1 MATGRISRNHSLMAT
16 AFHAYFTSFWW
27 PLSGRQ
33 PAGLRPGSLPCAPQG
48 SGCCCCWMPQLNDV
62 HWRQNPLLPMHAV
75 THSTC
80 MFTALHSSLTHASS
94 SCTQCIHHVFH
105 VWQSQA
111 TWLVVSRSCWKV
123 SSRTCDTLHSQGGQT
138 SCCTSLLSIRYSTDT
153 FPCIHMILLGQSRK
167 TCIKHQPDTCVLAN
181 CANQCKPMQQRV
193 FRPHTSPSPRTG
205 AGSGGLALPVGLHL
219 ARSLPLAVHPDH
231 PVLIVDFLR
240 GRNQLIN
247 HMVPSNKGQ
256 YSI

>member
-1 MATGRISRNHSLMAT
+1 MHVHCIALLSDTCVAIMHSMNTPCISSMTKPSDVASRL
-16 AFHAYFTSFWW
+16 
-27 PLSGRQ
+27 
-33 PAGLRPGSLPCAPQG
+33 
-48 SGCCCCWMPQLNDV
+48 PQLLEGFLKNMRYSAFTRWANIMLHKFTKHVDT
-62 HWRQNPLLPMHAV
+62 QPMHF
-75 THSTC
+75 S
-80 MFTALHSSLTHASS
+80 
-94 SCTQCIHHVFH
+94 
-105 VWQSQA
+105 
-111 TWLVVSRSCWKV
+111 
-123 SSRTCDTLHSQGGQT
+123 
-138 SCCTSLLSIRYSTDT
+138 
-153 FPCIHMILLGQSRK
+153 CIHMILLGQSRK

-247 HMVPSNKGQ
+247 HMVPSNTGQ
-256 YSI
+256 YSIAICIPRLQAKPVYVESLQCRRSSFLPHHHTTSLVVSVVAAGGGSGGGCWFTATTCSCR